1 MLPMAY
7 RIEKRIGD
15 AIYVYEAI
23 SYWDVDLQQS
33 RQKRRYLGKKDAKT
47 GKILPPHRGKAVRRA
62 KDYGNIYLLQ
72 QIAKHTG
79 LPMLLQHVFGE
90 DAGTLLAVALFE
102 VAEAAPLYLFPSWV
116 NTTFLDTARPL
127 SSGELTTFTQR
138 LGRMDDERDTF
149 FREWIAHNHPIHSMV
164 FDITS
169 LSSYSTLLNDV
180 EWGYNRDHDHLPQM
194 NLGMVYAE
202 ELQAPLYY
210 QVYPGSIRDVS
221 TLANLVRYC
230 EAFALTPDLFVM
242 DRGFYSADNLAT
254 LTQQALKFLLPLP
267 RGVGLFAEL
276 LAQYYQELTAL
287 PNSFLF
293 QDEMLCHVQTTIPFQ
308 RQPLYA
314 HIYFDP
320 SRHYAQAQRFLTPL
334 WQAEATLAEQTFPS
348 AQKARHAL
356 TKHVPGAEAFFR
368 FPETGDHVTMVRDA
382 SALTQHVASMGFTIF
397 LTNRADLNRGHI
409 LQVYRQKDG
418 VEKAFDIFKH
428 ELDGQRLRGHSPD
441 AITGRLFLKFLSLIV
456 YSALTKTMR
465 EQRLF
470 REWSVRELLFELK
483 KIRIVEL
490 YDGSHVLTEISK
502 RQRRIFKAFNMNP
515 PLL

>member
-1 MLPMAY
+1 MAY
-7 RIEKRIGD
+7 RIEKHSGD

-23 SYWDVDLQQS
+23 SYWDVELQQP

-47 GKILPPHRGKAVRRA
+47 GTIIPPHHGKGVRRA
-62 KDYGNIYLLQ
+62 KDYGNLYLLQ
-72 QIAKHTG
+72 QVADRTG
-79 LPMLLQHVFGE
+79 LPRLLQQVFGE
-90 DAGTLLAVALFE
+90 DAVTLLALAVFE
-102 VAEAAPLYLFPSWV
+102 VAEAAPLYLFSSWV
-116 NTTFLDTARPL
+116 ETTFLEAVKPL
-127 SSGELTTFTQR
+127 SSSELTTFTQR
-138 LGRMDDERDTF
+138 LGRMDEARDAF
-149 FREWIAHNHPIHSMV
+149 FRTWIAHNHPIRSMV

-169 LSSYSTLLNDV
+169 LSSYSTLLNAV
-180 EWGYNRDHDHLPQM
+180 EWGYNRDHEPLPQV

-202 ELQAPLYY
+202 ELQVPLYY

-230 EAFALTPDLFVM
+230 DAFALTPDLFVM
-242 DRGFYSADNLAT
+242 DRGLYSADNLAA
-254 LTQQALKFLLPLP
+254 LAQQSLKFLLPLP

-276 LAQYYQELTAL
+276 LAQQYHALTAL

-293 QDEMLCHVQTTIPFQ
+293 QGELLGHVQTTIPFH

-314 HIYFDP
+314 HIYCDP

-334 WQAEATLAEQTFPS
+334 WQAEATLAGQTFPS
-348 AQKARHAL
+348 AQQARHAI
-356 TKHVPGAEAFFR
+356 TKNAPGADAFFR
-368 FPETGDHVTMVRDA
+368 FPVTGDHVTIVRDA
-382 SALTQHVASMGFTIF
+382 HALTQHVAPMGITIF
-397 LTNRADLNRGHI
+397 VTNQASLSRGPI

-418 VEKAFDIFKH
+418 VEKAFEILKH
-428 ELDGQRLRGHSPD
+428 ELDGRRLRGHSPD

-465 EQRLF
+465 EQHVF
-470 REWSVRELLFELK
+470 RELSVRELLFELK

-502 RQRRIFKAFNMNP
+502 RQRRIFKAFNIEP